1 MTTSRDAARPPRSR
15 ASARSQVRGS
25 ALLLVGRVLAMGL
38 GLIIQLMLVR
48 LLTKE
53 DYGAF
58 AWALSVVT
66 LVQAVIPL
74 GLDRIDSRFLAVS
87 DEQGDDRTLVGV
99 LVAESGIVVVLGL
112 VSFLLVLLWHRHL
125 APGIAPSDTAANLLV
140 LLVLLAPL
148 GALDAMVLNTF
159 ATFARPRSVFLRRYL
174 LERYGE
180 KALYQEGLT
189 VTVPATRALSKA
201 ATLAVQSGLREVD
214 KRQGFRGPVA
224 QLAERK
230 VGLVI
235 VPNGS
240 PYERNKDDVRL
251 ALVQERARGFG
262 AALAYVNMVGAQ
274 DDLVFDG
281 DSIVVDA
288 AGEVLMRTK
297 QFEDQLAIHDL
308 TLPLQ
313 TSNPDVIISD
323 ENIKVEGTMHGGIA
337 QRKDDLAEIWEAL
350 KSGLRDYVRKNG
362 FKSVVLGLSGGID
375 SALVASIAVDALGAE
390 NVHAVALPSKY
401 SSEHSISDA
410 EDLARRTGLN
420 FRIVPIDPMV
430 NEFVSNLSLTGLAEE
445 NVQARVRGTTLM
457 GISNQEGHLVL
468 ATGNKSELAVG
479 YSTLYGDAVG
489 GFAPIKDIYKT
500 QVWELARWR
509 NDLAI
514 YFDQT
519 PPIPVN
525 SIEKEPSAEL
535 RPDQK
540 DTDSLPDYLLLDQ
553 LLTRYVDE
561 DEGAASLIAGG
572 FSHDL
577 VNRVISLVDKAEYK
591 RRQYP
596 PGTKISARAFGKD
609 RRLPVTSR
617 WKER

>member
-1 MTTSRDAARPPRSR
+1 MQEGKLRIALAQVNPTVGDIAANCDLVATQAALAHKAGVQVLVFPEMVLTGYPVEDLALRQSFRNASRIAISELAKRVAASGFGDLVMVVGYLDQIDGAPDRLGQPTGAPQN
-15 ASARSQVRGS
+15 AIAVIHNGEIKARYIKHH
-25 ALLLVGRVLAMGL
+25 LPN
-38 GLIIQLMLVR
+38 
-48 LLTKE
+48 
-53 DYGAF
+53 YGVF
-58 AWALSVVT
+58 DEFRNFVPGEKSVV
-66 LVQAVIPL
+66 VRIGGVDV
-74 GLDRIDSRFLAVS
+74 GLAICEDIW
-87 DEQGDDRTLVGV
+87 Q
-99 LVAESGIVVVLGL
+99 
-112 VSFLLVLLWHRHL
+112 
-125 APGIAPSDTAANLLV
+125 N
-140 LLVLLAPL
+140 
-148 GALDAMVLNTF
+148 
-159 ATFARPRSVFLRRYL
+159 
-174 LERYGE
+174 
-180 KALYQEGLT
+180 
-189 VTVPATRALSKA
+189 
-201 ATLAVQSGLREVD
+201 
-214 KRQGFRGPVA
+214 RGPVA

-251 ALVQERARGFG
+251 ALVQERARGFN

-288 AGEVLMRTK
+288 VGEVLMRTK

-308 TLPLQ
+308 TLPLR

-323 ENIKVEGTMHGGIA
+323 ESVKIEGTMHGGIS

-390 NVHAVALPSKY
+390 NVYAIALPSKY

-420 FRIVPIDPMV
+420 FRIVPIVPMV

-500 QVWELARWR
+500 QVWQLARWR
-509 NDLAI
+509 NELAI
-514 YFDQT
+514 YLDQI
-519 PPIPVN
+519 PPIPES
-525 SIEKEPSAEL
+525 SITKEPSAEL

-553 LLTRYVDE
+553 LLVRYVDG
-561 DEGAASLIAGG
+561 DEGAASLIAAG
-572 FSHDL
+572 FNRDL
-577 VNRVISLVDKAEYK
+577 VNRVITLVDRAEYK

-596 PGTKISARAFGKD
+596 PGTKISSRAFGKD

-617 WKER
+617 WREQ